1 MRIMKKNL
9 AWITPP
15 EKDALLFHLAFS
27 IATILGLVSPSPQ
40 PWIHIRM
47 GLRIWAL
54 AIGYHVGIVWFAL
67 RRFHRDWLLML
78 RALVPI
84 SLLMV
89 LPDGYLATGLKTI
102 VFEDMHVGQIFKV
115 STFMSFMWTIPLFIS
130 TMVGRGL
137 ESRGFSIVRATI
149 GAGLAGLLIFIG
161 SEELL
166 TRIPIWHAVEG
177 SCTKVGNVAL
187 YVLFPEACLPMVAFL
202 WCRYC
207 LMESHNSSHI
217 PLGLQLFAAFLI
229 MSMYLGN
236 IIVSFMIIDGHRN
249 LV

>member
-1 MRIMKKNL
+1 
-9 AWITPP
+9 
-15 EKDALLFHLAFS
+15 
-27 IATILGLVSPSPQ
+27 
-40 PWIHIRM
+40 
-47 GLRIWAL
+47 
-54 AIGYHVGIVWFAL
+54 
-67 RRFHRDWLLML
+67 ML

-89 LPDGYLATGLKTI
+89 LPDGYLTTELKT
-102 VFEDMHVGQIFKV
+102 VAFEDMHVGQIFKV

-137 ESRGFSIVRATI
+137 ESRGFGIVRATI
-149 GAGLAGLLIFIG
+149 GAGLAALLIFIG

-166 TRIPIWHAVEG
+166 TRIPIWHALEG

-187 YVLFPEACLPMVAFL
+187 YVLFPEACLGMVVFL

-207 LMESHNSSHI
+207 LMESHTSHI
-217 PLGLQLFAAFLI
+217 PLSLQLFGAILI
-229 MSMYLGN
+229 VSMYLGN
-236 IIVSFMIIDGHRN
+236 MIVCFRIIDGHIN